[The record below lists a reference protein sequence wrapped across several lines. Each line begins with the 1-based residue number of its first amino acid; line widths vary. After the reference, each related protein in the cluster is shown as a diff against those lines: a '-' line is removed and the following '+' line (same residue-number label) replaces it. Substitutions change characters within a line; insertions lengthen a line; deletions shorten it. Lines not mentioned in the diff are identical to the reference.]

1 MVNEEVR
8 LSTRQRILNASIK
21 LFEEKGYHG
30 VSVDEIIEESGS
42 SKGGF
47 YHNFKSKEEL
57 LFTIH
62 DQYIKDTLT
71 QGYECYKREG
81 TPIERLTAMI
91 RDLLIGI
98 DKYKSSVTVFF
109 QDYRY
114 LTGNNYKIVEKK
126 RDEYVEIMLNILE
139 QGIDSKEIRSEL
151 PAKILAMAIFGMID
165 WTYIWYRKEGKYSIE
180 QIADIFVD
188 LIINS
193 ILTNDLKDKE
203 IYASFFLKNKI

>member
-1 MVNEEVR
+1 MEKEEIR
-8 LSTRQRILNASIK
+8 LSTRERILNVSIK

-62 DQYIKDTLT
+62 DQYIQYTLAR
-71 QGYECYKREG
+71 GYECYKAEG
-81 TPIERLTAMI
+81 TPIERLASII

-98 DKYKSSVTVFF
+98 DKYKASVTVFF

-114 LTGNNYKIVEKK
+114 LTGENYKIVEKK
-126 RDEYVEIMLNILE
+126 RDEYVEIMLKILE
-139 QGIDSKEIRSEL
+139 EGIKSKEIRSEL
-151 PAKILAMAIFGMID
+151 PPKILAMAIFGMVD
-165 WTYIWYRKEGKYSIE
+165 WTYIWYQKEGQYSIE
-180 QIADIFVD
+180 EIADIFVD
-188 LIINS
+188 IIINS
-193 ILTNDLKDKE
+193 VLKNDLKDKE
-203 IYASFFLKNKI
+203 RYAPFFLKNKI